1 MDPPLCRRLLYIPLH
16 SSGMTPR
23 SSACFLSPDPC
34 AVPASPC
41 CSYGDWC
48 WVPKTP
54 KCSNHLTA
62 AFSVLENLN
71 QMTDLATALGKDTD
85 AAIWAAYA
93 HTLKTAFHRTS
104 AHTVYLYLMD
114 HLVCI
119 CMYIHSTIAPRGPS
133 AVLSLR

>member
-1 MDPPLCRRLLYIPLH
+1 MTPPLWPPPAVYTLAQQRHDSSLRFPLTC
-16 SSGMTPR
+16 SS
-23 SSACFLSPDPC
+23 
-34 AVPASPC
+34 C

-104 AHTVYLYLMD
+104 ALTV
-114 HLVCI
+114 
-119 CMYIHSTIAPRGPS
+119 
-133 AVLSLR
+133 